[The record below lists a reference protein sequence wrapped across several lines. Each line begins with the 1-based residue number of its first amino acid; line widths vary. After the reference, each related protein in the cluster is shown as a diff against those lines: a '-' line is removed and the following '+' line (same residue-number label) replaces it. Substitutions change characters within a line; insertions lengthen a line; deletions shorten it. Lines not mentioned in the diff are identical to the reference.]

1 MNPEERYVTR
11 AGNEHEIL
19 RCLVG
24 SRAYGTALEDPPSD
38 FDYKGIYIAPE
49 NQVLG
54 IFREQETR
62 RYGPDDQNFSL
73 RHFARLCVKCVPN
86 VLELLFCE
94 EDCVIKATE
103 EGQLLRTN
111 RGLFL
116 SKNCINP
123 YIGYAQQQIRK
134 SAIVPTN
141 RGLGRQEI
149 VAEFGY
155 DTKYA
160 MHTIRL
166 LETAQEL
173 LAEGIL
179 NVKRPNREFLLDIR
193 FGRAFKN
200 YEEFHRYASALIDK
214 VRELEEETPLREKP
228 NMDAIN
234 SLIVDIQKQY
244 WIKCD

>member
-1 MNPEERYVTR
+1 MKTKGFKEEFVDR

-19 RCLVG
+19 RCIVG
-24 SRAYGTALEDPPSD
+24 SQAYGTATPQSD
-38 FDYKGIYIAPE
+38 VDYKGIYIAPE

-54 IFREQETR
+54 VLREQETR

-94 EDCVIKATE
+94 EDCVVDATKD
-103 EGQLLRTN
+103 GRLLRSQ
-111 RGLFL
+111 RDLFL
-116 SKNCINP
+116 SKKCVNP
-123 YIGYAQQQIRK
+123 YIGYAQQQIKK

-149 VAEFGY
+149 VAQFGY

-173 LAEGIL
+173 LADGVL
-179 NVKRPNREFLLDIR
+179 NVRRPNREFLLDIR
-193 FGRAFKN
+193 FGRAFKD
-200 YEEFHRYASALIDK
+200 YDEFHRYASALIDE
-214 VRELEEETPLREKP
+214 VRGLEEKTSLHENPDL
-228 NMDAIN
+228 DAIN
-234 SLIVDIQKQY
+234 ELIIGIQKRY
-244 WIKCD
+244 WAN